1 VNAPTRPERHLGVIG
16 LVGVVIAYLVVIQGV
31 GLLLHQAAH
40 DDAKYSEFPDEMSV
54 LLAVIIP
61 VGLSILF
68 VVGVAVWLGWQRDV
82 FVDRLP
88 VQRWV
93 WVVPGLIV
101 ATALIVTDYGNLADL
116 GGAFA
121 LTLAL
126 GSLLVGVGEEIMFR
140 GIGVT
145 TFRKNGFSEGRV
157 ALWSSILFGAAHLS
171 NIFLEGPGAFMQV
184 LIVSVSGFYFY
195 LCRRVSGGLLVP
207 IVCHAAWDFSLF
219 SGRAGVDP
227 DVYALG
233 SLAMITNVVLLII
246 LLIRRHHIEPATT
259 G

>member
-1 VNAPTRPERHLGVIG
+1 MSVGVI
-16 LVGVVIAYLVVIQGV
+16 V
-31 GLLLHQAAH
+31 
-40 DDAKYSEFPDEMSV
+40 
-54 LLAVIIP
+54 
-61 VGLSILF
+61 
-68 VVGVAVWLGWQRDV
+68 
-82 FVDRLP
+82 
-88 VQRWV
+88 
-93 WVVPGLIV
+93 
-101 ATALIVTDYGNLADL
+101 
-116 GGAFA
+116 
-121 LTLAL
+121 
-126 GSLLVGVGEEIMFR
+126 
-140 GIGVT
+140 
-145 TFRKNGFSEGRV
+145 
-157 ALWSSILFGAAHLS
+157 SILFGAAHLS